1 MSIKITNNLEPLCRG
16 TFQRRSRKDE
26 TFQRGSDIPLCSSF
40 HPRFLIASGRFS
52 KECSDSS
59 VFSELAFGAVNSLFS
74 CMRVFKCNIYK
85 YKKQPVGQR
94 RWFCMLIG
102 EEYSKHRSL
111 HSVEEE
117 RSCWAPAE
125 TCLAGAAFLSNKMDR
140 DDLIWVSFSPRQVSA
155 LKRLL
160 GFHCYYGIWQG
171 QGPWEVIIL
180 TLWQLL
186 YIYF

>member
-1 MSIKITNNLEPLCRG
+1 MSIKITNNLEPLCWG
-16 TFQRRSRKDE
+16 TFQRQTQE
-26 TFQRGSDIPLCSSF
+26 GWDISACLWHSSPLFF
-40 HPRFLIASGRFS
+40 HPQLFIAGGRSS
-52 KECSDSS
+52 KQDSDSS
-59 VFSELAFGAVNSLFS
+59 VFPELVYGAVNSLYS
-74 CMRVFKCNIYK
+74 CISVFKCNIYK

-102 EEYSKHRSL
+102 EEYSKHRCL

-125 TCLAGAAFLSNKMDR
+125 TRLALAAFLSNKMDR

-180 TLWQLL
+180 TLWQLV